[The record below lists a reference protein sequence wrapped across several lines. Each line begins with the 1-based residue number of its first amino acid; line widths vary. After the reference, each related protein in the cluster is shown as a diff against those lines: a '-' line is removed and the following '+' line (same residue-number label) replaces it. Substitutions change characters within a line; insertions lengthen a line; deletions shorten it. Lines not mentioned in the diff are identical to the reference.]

1 MKRFIAI
8 VLIMAIMCL
17 MSGCGLKESGEYM
30 KQTCTQM
37 LDAIIAGDAD
47 TAYALMSEATSRGAF
62 DETFDMLH
70 ADLDGAGEYTLRFRK
85 LNRTEY
91 SKTGDFTVVAVYSM
105 KCDAGV
111 FEVEMEDTSLTDSLE
126 YFSITQV
133 R

>member
-1 MKRFIAI
+1 MKRFII
-8 VLIMAIMCL
+8 VILIAAVICL
-17 MSGCGLKESGEYM
+17 LVSYVLRDSSKYM

-47 TAYALMSEATSRGAF
+47 AAYALMGETTSRSAF
-62 DETFDMLH
+62 DKTFDMLH
-70 ADLDGAGEYTLRFRK
+70 ADLSGAGEYTLRFRR

-91 SKTGDFTVVAVYSM
+91 SKTGDFTVVAVYRM
-105 KCDAGV
+105 KCDAGI

>member
-1 MKRFIAI
+1 MKRFIAMI
-8 VLIMAIMCL
+8 LIMTVMCL
-17 MSGCGLKESGEYM
+17 VAGCSLKDSGEYM
-30 KQTCTQM
+30 KQTCALM

-47 TAYALMSEATSRGAF
+47 TAYALMSEATSREAF

-70 ADLDGAGEYTLRFRK
+70 TDLSGAGEYTLRFRK
-85 LNRTEY
+85 LNRTDY
-91 SKTGDFTVVAVYSM
+91 PKTGDFTVVAVYSM
-105 KCDAGV
+105 KCDAGA